1 MIRNDNIKLD
11 MIEPNVDDLM
21 LKIAIERPEP

>member
-1 MIRNDNIKLD
+1 MNRNDNVKLE
-11 MIEPNVDDLM
+11 MIQPNMDDLM